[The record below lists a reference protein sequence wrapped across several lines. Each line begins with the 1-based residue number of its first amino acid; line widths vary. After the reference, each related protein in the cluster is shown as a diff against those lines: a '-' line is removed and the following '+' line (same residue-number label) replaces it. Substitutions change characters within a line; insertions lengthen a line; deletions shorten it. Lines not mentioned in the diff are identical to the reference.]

1 MILLLMPLH
10 PLLLP
15 CVLWPAKPL
24 LLPGQGYA
32 AVVLCMAIDALLHLL
47 LLCHAMLCYVM
58 LDVLPKLTDT
68 LFLLV

>member
-1 MILLLMPLH
+1 MPLH

-24 LLPGQGYA
+24 LVPGQCYA
-32 AVVLCMAIDALLHLL
+32 AAVLCMAIVALLHLL
-47 LLCHAMLCYVM
+47 LLCYAMLCYVI
-58 LDVLPKLTDT
+58 LDVLPKLTGT